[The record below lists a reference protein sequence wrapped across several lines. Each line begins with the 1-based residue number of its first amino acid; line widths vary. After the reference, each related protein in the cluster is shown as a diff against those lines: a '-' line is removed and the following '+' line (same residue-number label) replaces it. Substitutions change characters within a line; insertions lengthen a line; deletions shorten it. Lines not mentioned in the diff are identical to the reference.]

1 MAKFKPTYEYVCEVK
16 VEATYEVILHAS
28 SYDQADE
35 LIDQACQGG
44 MEWKDR
50 LRDIVQ
56 ARRPG
61 PLPVRRTDDSVFGII
76 TSTTEPDEVFD
87 ANEKAKALVEAR
99 TLLNKEG
106 FLVVGDPDCYDPMTD
121 EQALVI
127 SEFAVEVLT

>member
-56 ARRPG
+56 ARGGDPRGGG
-61 PLPVRRTDDSVFGII
+61 PCPVRRTDDSVFGII

-87 ANEKAKALVEAR
+87 ARELEKDAAKAANLLR
-99 TLLNKEG
+99 TLGYTVRVDANPETG
-106 FLVVGDPDCYDPMTD
+106 PPLVV
-121 EQALVI
+121 V
-127 SEFAVEVLT
+127 